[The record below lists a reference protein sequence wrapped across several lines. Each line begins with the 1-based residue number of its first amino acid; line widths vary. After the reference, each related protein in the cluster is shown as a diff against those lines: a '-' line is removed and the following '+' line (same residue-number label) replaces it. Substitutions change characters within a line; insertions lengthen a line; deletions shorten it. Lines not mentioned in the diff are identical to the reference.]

1 MRRPIGQNVK
11 WKRARSSEQVEQRKG
26 SILTAC
32 EGLLS
37 ESRPH
42 ELKMRDVA
50 QESGLAVGAIY
61 RYFRSKEVL
70 ILSVYL
76 NKMRDLLQDLSSYSP
91 KEPGLDDFPEHMTKV
106 YAKHKFFWYLSTY
119 TGAILETNLTDD
131 EVREHKNAAM
141 EMTTLCIQHLTQSI
155 PEIGIDEIFNLFMD
169 SFFYTCGLYPSA
181 FPPNNIGKILE
192 EPELENFKPD
202 WETSIRRMIKSLL
215 AGRTL

>member
-1 MRRPIGQNVK
+1 MIRPTRSNVD
-11 WKRARSSEQVEQRKG
+11 WKRARSSEQVEQRIG

-32 EGLLS
+32 EELLS

-76 NKMRDLLQDLSSYSP
+76 NKMDELLQDIASYSP
-91 KEPGLDDFPEHMTKV
+91 NGPGLDNFSEHMTKV
-106 YAKHKFFWYLSTY
+106 FTKHKFFWYLSAY
-119 TGAILETNLTDD
+119 AGAILETNLTDD
-131 EVREHKNAAM
+131 EVREHKNSAM
-141 EMTTLCIQHLTQSI
+141 EMTTLCIQQLTQSI
-155 PEIGIDEIFNLFMD
+155 PEISADEIFNLFMD
-169 SFFYTCGLYPSA
+169 SFFYTCGLYSYA

-192 EPELENFKPD
+192 EPELKNFKPD
-202 WETSIRRMIKSLL
+202 WDSSIRRMIKSLL
-215 AGRTL
+215 AGRSL